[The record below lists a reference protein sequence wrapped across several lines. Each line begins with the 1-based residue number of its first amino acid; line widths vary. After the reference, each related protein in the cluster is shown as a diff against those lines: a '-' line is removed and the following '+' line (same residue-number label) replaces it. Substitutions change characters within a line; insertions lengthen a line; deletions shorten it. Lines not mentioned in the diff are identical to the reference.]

1 MHLKGGLTVAAW
13 PIEIIRQIIPLA
25 KEIDPDAFRIAR
37 SNERRRKF
45 LLRRRRIAMD
55 KAVERLDPQNKET

>member
-1 MHLKGGLTVAAW
+1 MAAW

-25 KEIDPDAFRIAR
+25 REIDPDAFCKSRA
-37 SNERRRKF
+37 NERRQKF

-55 KAVERLDPQNKET
+55 KAVVRLDPQNKET